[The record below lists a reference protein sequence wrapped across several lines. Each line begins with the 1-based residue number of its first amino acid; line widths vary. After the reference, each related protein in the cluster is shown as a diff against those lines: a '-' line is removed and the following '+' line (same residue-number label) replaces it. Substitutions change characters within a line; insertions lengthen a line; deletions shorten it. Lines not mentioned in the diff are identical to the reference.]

1 MARPGR
7 PKKYEDPYGKQKA
20 YFQTAKGKA
29 ALKKYESS
37 EQRKEQKRNWARKN
51 ISKTTS
57 DRKQYFIDTY
67 GDIEAALKLLDKRTR
82 YIMIHLYGL
91 DGSEPMTQE
100 AIGKEL
106 FLSGSRIGQIK
117 DDALDTLE
125 PLKKAPESDESQ
137 T

>member
-1 MARPGR
+1 MGR
-7 PKKYEDPYGKQKA
+7 PRKHEDPYGAQKL
-20 YFQTAKGKA
+20 YFKTPKGKA
-29 ALKKYESS
+29 ALKRTQSS
-37 EQRKEQKRNWARKN
+37 ESGKQIKKDWWRKN
-51 ISKTTS
+51 RGKTPL
-57 DRKQYFIDTY
+57 DLKQYFIDTY

-117 DDALDTLE
+117 DEALKTLA
-125 PLKKAPESDESQ
+125 PLEGQ
-137 T
+137 TEADRK